1 MSEKATLEKYCASN
15 SAEIDHLYV
24 LKQKNSQ
31 EVFCATFFQK
41 SSEKPQDQ
49 TNSPTPLF
57 LLIPQGAK
65 EKALQKENAVRGFR
79 SLRRAT
85 RATRPRLRKFFE
97 KNLTKNFLR
106 AFA

>member
-1 MSEKATLEKYCASN
+1 MLSLQVLLVLFSKEKNRKTP
-15 SAEIDHLYV
+15 
-24 LKQKNSQ
+24 
-31 EVFCATFFQK
+31 T
-41 SSEKPQDQ
+41 Q

-106 AFA
+106 AFALRYNKIAFSVPMRCPRKLP